1 MISDLR
7 AYEPIPTIYRVF
19 VSDCSKDSAFRIAEL
34 GPAERKLSL
43 GPTGNWSC
51 TTMATTT
58 HTTSGH

>member
-34 GPAERKLSL
+34 VAQAGQPGQTLS
-43 GPTGNWSC
+43 
-51 TTMATTT
+51 
-58 HTTSGH
+58 